1 MKYSKF
7 MEGFDEGIFEK
18 LNNKKIELEKKVKK
32 YMIYL

>member
-18 LNNKKIELEKKVKK
+18 LNNKKNRIRKKW
-32 YMIYL
+32 